1 MKKVGKPTFFVVL
14 ALIVVLAGLSFF
26 GIHASYGDIPSTYIK
41 GAGDIRWG
49 IDIRGGVDVT
59 FSPEE
64 GYDATDDEMA
74 AAESIIKVRLVSQ
87 NITDSE
93 VYTDYNRDRII
104 VRFPWKEG
112 ETDFNPEKAVKELG
126 ETALLTFRENMDG
139 PVVLEGKDVESATA
153 GMDQETGQYIVQ
165 LKLKPEGAQAF
176 SEATGRLVGQ
186 TISIW
191 MDETNISAPTVNSQI
206 PNGEAQITGRFTAE
220 EAKALAD
227 KINGG
232 ALPFKLVTENYS
244 SISPTLGMDARDA
257 MVTAGIIAFILVSIY
272 IIALYR
278 LPGVIACIALLG
290 QVAGSIAC
298 ISGFFPNAPSFTL
311 TLPGI
316 AGIIL
321 SIGMGVDANVITSE
335 RIKEELRIGKTID
348 GAVDSGFQRTFSA
361 IFDGNITTIIV
372 AGVLMGA
379 FGPPGSIL
387 AKILAPIFSWF
398 GPSAT
403 GAVYSFGFTL
413 VVGVIFNL
421 LMGVLASRLM
431 LKSISKFKAFKK
443 PWLYGGAKA

>member
-165 LKLKPEGAQAF
+165 LKLKPE
-176 SEATGRLVGQ
+176 
-186 TISIW
+186 
-191 MDETNISAPTVNSQI
+191 
-206 PNGEAQITGRFTAE
+206 
-220 EAKALAD
+220 
-227 KINGG
+227 
-232 ALPFKLVTENYS
+232 
-244 SISPTLGMDARDA
+244 
-257 MVTAGIIAFILVSIY
+257 
-272 IIALYR
+272 
-278 LPGVIACIALLG
+278 
-290 QVAGSIAC
+290 
-298 ISGFFPNAPSFTL
+298 
-311 TLPGI
+311 
-316 AGIIL
+316 
-321 SIGMGVDANVITSE
+321 
-335 RIKEELRIGKTID
+335 
-348 GAVDSGFQRTFSA
+348 
-361 IFDGNITTIIV
+361 
-372 AGVLMGA
+372 
-379 FGPPGSIL
+379 
-387 AKILAPIFSWF
+387 
-398 GPSAT
+398 
-403 GAVYSFGFTL
+403 
-413 VVGVIFNL
+413 
-421 LMGVLASRLM
+421 
-431 LKSISKFKAFKK
+431 
-443 PWLYGGAKA
+443 